1 MLRRHIQ
8 KHAPDHEVDS
18 CKQCIPIR
26 HLKWDH
32 KERKPLTEIC
42 HVCQKECKNRTVL
55 RSHMSS
61 HRDVH
66 DLNTCPNATCAI
78 IRHYKKKA
86 TSSSSYGHKMSWSE
100 RKRRM
105 EEASNPATT
114 AAAGSGRDA
123 KSPHMGTWSTKQQNG
138 LIGDMGYPSTSGTTD
153 VIFVVEDEA
162 TDAAVP
168 VPGSFTA
175 SHPHDEDDEE
185 IERFE
190 VDVALG
196 RVTRM

>member
-1 MLRRHIQ
+1 MRMTSGSDIGVNGSESRPHSLAALCCAVWRIVVAVVPVFDSYHCWCVLLLIHIAGSSPTSLYHCDQVSHSHPSPISRNPHHQDYRIMGHHPCHVCGLSFRTNTMLRRHIQ

-66 DLNTCPNATCAI
+66 DLNN
-78 IRHYKKKA
+78 
-86 TSSSSYGHKMSWSE
+86 
-100 RKRRM
+100 
-105 EEASNPATT
+105 
-114 AAAGSGRDA
+114 
-123 KSPHMGTWSTKQQNG
+123 
-138 LIGDMGYPSTSGTTD
+138 
-153 VIFVVEDEA
+153 
-162 TDAAVP
+162 
-168 VPGSFTA
+168 
-175 SHPHDEDDEE
+175 
-185 IERFE
+185 
-190 VDVALG
+190 
-196 RVTRM
+196 